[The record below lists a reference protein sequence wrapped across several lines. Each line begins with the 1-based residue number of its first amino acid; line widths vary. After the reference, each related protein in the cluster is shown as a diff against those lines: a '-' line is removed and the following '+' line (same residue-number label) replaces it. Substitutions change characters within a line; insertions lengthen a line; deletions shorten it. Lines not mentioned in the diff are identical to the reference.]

1 MVAFVKRPQPATS
14 EKNISGDLIFCL
26 RYSYVLYYTYPM
38 KRKSM
43 PQTPGQQEAFLKE
56 VAGLWPPAKGSVSE
70 VRKPCVRKGCKACA
84 EGRGHPAAIY
94 TYREGGKLRCMHV
107 RPEFVPELK
116 QAIENG
122 RLLEAALVRLGR
134 ELVLRSRGCES

>member
-1 MVAFVKRPQPATS
+1 
-14 EKNISGDLIFCL
+14 
-26 RYSYVLYYTYPM
+26 M

-43 PQTPGQQEAFLKE
+43 PQTPGLKEAFLKE
-56 VAGLWPPAKGSVSE
+56 VAELWPVAKGSVSE

-94 TYREGGKLRCMHV
+94 SYREGGRLRCMHV
-107 RPEFVPELK
+107 RPEFVAELR

-122 RLLEAALVRLGR
+122 RKLEESLVRLGR
-134 ELVLRSRGCES
+134 EAVLRSRGRAP